1 MVCPS
6 RVGRARTAGR
16 RSTFWS
22 RSGRLEQR
30 TTMPRASRNSYL
42 TRAMERCLRQ
52 MRAEEEDLVKDPG
65 ERCSWVGLTR
75 YHPGTVKRLLQ
86 LVLISG
92 EFSDRPG
99 ACDRF
104 HINEDGEGV
113 LDDPTYVPRLVR
125 ALAV

>member
-1 MVCPS
+1 
-6 RVGRARTAGR
+6 
-16 RSTFWS
+16 
-22 RSGRLEQR
+22 
-30 TTMPRASRNSYL
+30 MPPASRNSYL

-65 ERCSWVGLTR
+65 EACSWVGLTR

-113 LDDPTYVPRLVR
+113 LDDPTYVPRMVR
-125 ALAV
+125 ALAVQGAQHE